1 MGAEPEDAWKDTT
14 GLHRPEEPVSGQQGS
29 GHALPVPGPSFT
41 PSAIRAGL
49 HCAPGTSGSPKR
61 PGYRL
66 ITFLILNLVYFLFIF
81 KN

>member
-1 MGAEPEDAWKDTT
+1 MGAELEDAWKDTT

-49 HCAPGTSGSPKR
+49 SSGSPKR
-61 PGYRL
+61 PGL
-66 ITFLILNLVYFLFIF
+66 VAFLILNLVYFLFIF